1 MAENLEPLE
10 RLTDMFRKLDGVGKK
25 SAARYAFCVLNFT
38 EEEAAEFARAIIAAK
53 TEIRRCAVCQNITT
67 DELCSIC
74 ASDARDHG
82 TVCVVEDPRAVL
94 AIEKTRQYG
103 GVYHVLHGTISP
115 MRGVTP
121 DKLTIRELLARISPR
136 SDAPD
141 SSPSQ
146 SVEGS
151 EEEAGTGAEPVRE
164 VILATNPTVEGEA
177 TAMYI
182 AKLLSPLGVKVTR
195 IANGV
200 PVGGD
205 LEYADAVTLR
215 RAMEGRYDLL

>member
-1 MAENLEPLE
+1 MADNLEPLE
-10 RLTDMFRKLDGVGKK
+10 RLTDMFRRLDGVGKK

-53 TEIRRCAVCQNITT
+53 TEIHRCAVCQNITT
-67 DELCSIC
+67 DKLCSVC
-74 ASDARDHG
+74 ASEARDHG

-115 MRGVTP
+115 MRGITP
-121 DKLTIRELLARISPR
+121 DKLTIRELLARIAPTNGGPGEEPTDESTPAEDTGSPI
-136 SDAPD
+136 
-141 SSPSQ
+141 
-146 SVEGS
+146 
-151 EEEAGTGAEPVRE
+151 RE

-182 AKLLSPLGVKVTR
+182 AKLLTPLGVKVTR

-215 RAMEGRYDLL
+215 RAMEGRYSLL

>member
-1 MAENLEPLE
+1 M
-10 RLTDMFRKLDGVGKK
+10 
-25 SAARYAFCVLNFT
+25 
-38 EEEAAEFARAIIAAK
+38 
-53 TEIRRCAVCQNITT
+53 
-67 DELCSIC
+67 
-74 ASDARDHG
+74 
-82 TVCVVEDPRAVL
+82 VEDPRALL

-103 GVYHVLHGTISP
+103 GVYHVLHGAISP

-121 DKLTIRELLARISPR
+121 DKLTIRELLSRIGP
-136 SDAPD
+136 
-141 SSPSQ
+141 
-146 SVEGS
+146 
-151 EEEAGTGAEPVRE
+151 EAADE

-205 LEYADAVTLR
+205 LEYADEVTLR
-215 RAMEGRYDLL
+215 RAMEGRYALL

>member
-25 SAARYAFCVLNFT
+25 SASRYAFCVLNFT
-38 EEEAAEFARAIIAAK
+38 DEEAAEFAKAILAAK
-53 TEIRRCAVCQNITT
+53 TEIRRCAICQNITT
-67 DELCSIC
+67 DEICSVC
-74 ASDARDHG
+74 ASETRDHS

-115 MRGVTP
+115 MRGITP
-121 DKLTIRELLARISPR
+121 DKLTIRELLARVSPR
-136 SDAPD
+136 KTEGPEDGGEAPT
-141 SSPSQ
+141 
-146 SVEGS
+146 
-151 EEEAGTGAEPVRE
+151 AGE

-195 IANGV
+195 IANGL

-205 LEYADAVTLR
+205 LEYADEITLR
-215 RAMEGRYDLL
+215 RAMEGRYALL

>member
-1 MAENLEPLE
+1 MAENIEPLE

-25 SAARYAFCVLNFT
+25 SAARYAFCVLNFS
-38 EEEAAEFARAIIAAK
+38 EEEARQFAEAILAAK
-53 TEIRRCAVCQNITT
+53 TEIHKCSVCCNITTGEKCAVC
-67 DELCSIC
+67 
-74 ASDARDHG
+74 ASETRDHS

-121 DKLTIRELLARISPR
+121 DKLTIRDLLARLNN
-136 SDAPD
+136 D
-141 SSPSQ
+141 S
-146 SVEGS
+146 VS
-151 EEEAGTGAEPVRE
+151 EL
-164 VILATNPTVEGEA
+164 ILATNPTVEGEA

-182 AKLLSPLGVKVTR
+182 ARLASPLGVKVTR

-205 LEYADAVTLR
+205 LEYADEVTLR
-215 RAMEGRYDLL
+215 RAMEGRYSIN

>member
-1 MAENLEPLE
+1 MAETIEPLE

-38 EEEAAEFARAIIAAK
+38 EDEARDFAAAILAAK
-53 TEIRRCAVCQNITT
+53 TEIHKCSVCCNITT
-67 DELCSIC
+67 GEKCKVC
-74 ASDARDHG
+74 ESDARDHS
-82 TVCVVEDPRAVL
+82 TVCVVEDPRAVI
-94 AIEKTRQYG
+94 AIEKTRQYS

-121 DKLTIRELLARISPR
+121 DKLTIRDLLARLN
-136 SDAPD
+136 D
-141 SSPSQ
+141 
-146 SVEGS
+146 
-151 EEEAGTGAEPVRE
+151 GTVRE
-164 VILATNPTVEGEA
+164 LILATNPTVEGEA

-182 AKLLSPLGVKVTR
+182 ARLASPLGVKVTR

-205 LEYADAVTLR
+205 LEYADEVTLR
-215 RAMEGRYDLL
+215 RAMEGRYTIN

>member
-25 SAARYAFCVLNFT
+25 SASRYAFCVLNFT
-38 EEEAAEFARAIIAAK
+38 DEEAAEFANAILAAK
-53 TEIRRCAVCQNITT
+53 TEIRRCAICQNITT
-67 DELCSIC
+67 DEICSVC
-74 ASDARDHG
+74 ASETRDHS
-82 TVCVVEDPRAVL
+82 TVCVVEEPRAVL

-115 MRGVTP
+115 MRGITP
-121 DKLTIRELLARISPR
+121 DRLTIRELLARVSPR
-136 SDAPD
+136 KA
-141 SSPSQ
+141 
-146 SVEGS
+146 EGS
-151 EEEAGTGAEPVRE
+151 EEGGEAPEVGE

-195 IANGV
+195 IANGL

-205 LEYADAVTLR
+205 LEYADEITLR
-215 RAMEGRYDLL
+215 RAMEGRYALL

>member
-1 MAENLEPLE
+1 MAENIEPLE

-38 EEEAAEFARAIIAAK
+38 ESEAYDFAQAIIAAK
-53 TEIRRCAVCQNITT
+53 TEIKKCSVCCNITT
-67 DELCSIC
+67 HEVCDIC
-74 ASDARDHG
+74 DSDTRDHS

-94 AIEKTRQYG
+94 AIEKTRQFG

-115 MRGVTP
+115 MRGITP
-121 DKLTIRELLARISPR
+121 DKLTIKELIARIG
-136 SDAPD
+136 D
-141 SSPSQ
+141 
-146 SVEGS
+146 
-151 EEEAGTGAEPVRE
+151 EEHPVRE
-164 VILATNPTVEGEA
+164 LILATNPTVEGEA

-182 AKLLSPLGVKVTR
+182 AKLISPLGVKVTR

-205 LEYADAVTLR
+205 LEYADEVTLR
-215 RAMEGRYDLL
+215 RAMEGRYSIL

>member
-1 MAENLEPLE
+1 MNENIEPLE

-38 EEEAAEFARAIIAAK
+38 DEEAVQFAEAILAAK
-53 TEIRRCAVCQNITT
+53 TQIHRCSVCCNITTGEKCAVCSS
-67 DELCSIC
+67 DE
-74 ASDARDHG
+74 RDHSV
-82 TVCVVEDPRAVL
+82 VCVVEDPRAVM
-94 AIEKTRQYG
+94 AIEKTRQFN

-121 DKLTIRELLARISPR
+121 DKLTIKELLGRLNS
-136 SDAPD
+136 
-141 SSPSQ
+141 
-146 SVEGS
+146 G
-151 EEEAGTGAEPVRE
+151 EETGEIKE
-164 VILATNPTVEGEA
+164 LILATNPTVEGEA

-182 AKLLSPLGVKVTR
+182 AKLVSPMGVKVTR

-205 LEYADAVTLR
+205 LEYADEVTLR
-215 RAMEGRYDLL
+215 RAMEGRYNIL